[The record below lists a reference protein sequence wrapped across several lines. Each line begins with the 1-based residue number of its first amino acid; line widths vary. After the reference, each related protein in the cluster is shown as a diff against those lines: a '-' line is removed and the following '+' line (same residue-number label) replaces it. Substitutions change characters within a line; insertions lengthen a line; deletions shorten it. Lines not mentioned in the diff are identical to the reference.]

1 MVSIHWSIAC
11 VAVLGTGLSASAGVV
26 SGSQTFYNM
35 SASSRTYTYYQY
47 APVSGGSGGSVMNGS
62 VTTTL
67 TDLNG
72 NGASLSADPI
82 GNSIYTATINGVA
95 VQTLWDS
102 QFGFAVGHFLSGA
115 TVPASFANTP
125 VPAGVPADGNA
136 GVVLRFTL
144 SAGDAVSFA
153 YTFNVFNLVPGPG
166 ALAILTCAGCAAHGR
181 RRKS

>member
-35 SASSRTYTYYQY
+35 SASSKTYTYYQY
-47 APVSGGSGGSVMNGS
+47 APLAGGSSGDVMSGS

-72 NGASLSADPI
+72 NGASVSANTAGDA
-82 GNSIYTATINGVA
+82 IYTATLNDMA

-102 QFGFAVGHFLSGA
+102 QFRFAVGQFLSGSTA
-115 TVPASFANTP
+115 PASFTGTP
-125 VPAGVPADGNA
+125 KPVNAPADANM

-153 YTFNVFNLVPGPG
+153 YTFNVVPGPS
-166 ALAILTCAGCAAHGR
+166 ALALLACAGCVTNGR

>member
-11 VAVLGTGLSASAGVV
+11 IAVLGTGYSASAGVV

-62 VTTTL
+62 ITATL

-72 NGASLSADPI
+72 NGASLSNDPV
-82 GNSIYTATINGVA
+82 GNAIYTATINGVA
-95 VQTLWDS
+95 VQALWES
-102 QFGFAVGHFLSGA
+102 PEFGFAVGQFLSGA

-153 YTFNVFNLVPGPG
+153 YTFNVVPGPG
-166 ALAILTCAGCAAHGR
+166 VLALLACAGCAAYGR

>member
-11 VAVLGTGLSASAGVV
+11 VAVLGTGYSASAGVV

-47 APVSGGSGGSVMNGS
+47 APVSGDSGGNVMNGS
-62 VTTTL
+62 ITTTL

-72 NGASLSADPI
+72 NGATLSTNPA
-82 GNSIYTATINGVA
+82 GAAIYTATINDVA
-95 VQTLWDS
+95 VQTLWNS
-102 QFGFAVGHFLSGA
+102 QFGFAVGQFLSGA
-115 TVPASFANTP
+115 TVPASFTN
-125 VPAGVPADGNA
+125 VPLPSGVPADGNA

-153 YTFNVFNLVPGPG
+153 YTFNVVPGPS
-166 ALAILTCAGCAAHGR
+166 ALALLACAGCATNGR
-181 RRKS
+181 RRKG

>member
-1 MVSIHWSIAC
+1 MSIYRSIAC
-11 VAVLGTGLSASAGVV
+11 IAVLGTGYSASAGVV

-47 APVSGGSGGSVMNGS
+47 APVSGGSGGNVMNGS

-72 NGASLSADPI
+72 NGALLSTDPA
-82 GNSIYTATINGVA
+82 GHAIYTATINDVA

-102 QFGFAVGHFLSGA
+102 PFGFAVGQFLSNA
-115 TVPASFANTP
+115 TAPASFAN
-125 VPAGVPADGNA
+125 VPLPSGVPADGNA

-153 YTFNVFNLVPGPG
+153 YTFNVVPGPG
-166 ALAILTCAGCAAHGR
+166 ALALLACAGCVTNNR

>member
-1 MVSIHWSIAC
+1 MSIYRSIIC
-11 VAVLGTGLSASAGVV
+11 VAVLGTGYSASAGVV

-47 APVSGGSGGSVMNGS
+47 APLSGGSGGSVMSGS
-62 VTTTL
+62 VTATL

-72 NGASLSADPI
+72 NGALLSTDPV
-82 GNSIYTATINGVA
+82 GNAIYTATINDVA
-95 VQTLWDS
+95 VQTLWNS
-102 QFGFAVGHFLSGA
+102 PFSYAVGQFLSGA
-115 TVPASFANTP
+115 TTPASFANVP
-125 VPAGVPADGNA
+125 VPAGVPGDGNA

-153 YTFNVFNLVPGPG
+153 YTFNVVPGPG
-166 ALAILTCAGCAAHGR
+166 ALALLACAGCAASGR

>member
-35 SASSRTYTYYQY
+35 SGSSRTYTYYQY

-62 VTTTL
+62 ITTTL

-72 NGASLSADPI
+72 NGATLSTNPA
-82 GNSIYTATINGVA
+82 GSAIYTATINDVA
-95 VQTLWDS
+95 VQTLWNS
-102 QFGFAVGHFLSGA
+102 QFGFAVGQFLSGA
-115 TVPASFANTP
+115 TVPASFANVP
-125 VPAGVPADGNA
+125 VPAGVPDDGNA

-153 YTFNVFNLVPGPG
+153 YTFNVVPGPG
-166 ALAILTCAGCAAHGR
+166 AVALLACAGCATNGR

>member
-1 MVSIHWSIAC
+1 MSIYRSIIC
-11 VAVLGTGLSASAGVV
+11 IAVIGTGYSASAGVV

-47 APVSGGSGGSVMNGS
+47 APLSGGSGGSVMNGS
-62 VTTTL
+62 VTATL

-72 NGASLSADPI
+72 NGALLSTDPA
-82 GNSIYTATINGVA
+82 GNAIYTATLNDVA
-95 VQTLWDS
+95 VQTLWS
-102 QFGFAVGHFLSGA
+102 SPFGLAVGQYLSNSA
-115 TVPASFANTP
+115 APASFAS
-125 VPAGVPADGNA
+125 VPLPSGVPADGNP

-153 YTFNVFNLVPGPG
+153 YTFNVVPGPG
-166 ALAILTCAGCAAHGR
+166 ALALLACAGCATHGR

>member
-1 MVSIHWSIAC
+1 MSIYRSIAC
-11 VAVLGTGLSASAGVV
+11 IAVLGTGYSASAGVV

-47 APVSGGSGGSVMNGS
+47 APLSGGSGGNVMNGS
-62 VTTTL
+62 VTATL

-72 NGASLSADPI
+72 NGALLSTDTA
-82 GNSIYTATINGVA
+82 GNAIYTATLNDVA
-95 VQTLWDS
+95 VQTLWS
-102 QFGFAVGHFLSGA
+102 SPFGLAVGQYLSNSA
-115 TVPASFANTP
+115 SPASFANVP
-125 VPAGVPADGNA
+125 VPSGVPAGGNP

-153 YTFNVFNLVPGPG
+153 YTFNVVPGPG
-166 ALAILTCAGCAAHGR
+166 ALALLACAGCATHGR

>member
-11 VAVLGTGLSASAGVV
+11 VAVLGTGYSASAGVV

-47 APVSGGSGGSVMNGS
+47 APVSGDSGGNVMNGS
-62 VTTTL
+62 ITTTL

-72 NGASLSADPI
+72 NGATLSTNPA
-82 GNSIYTATINGVA
+82 GAAIYTATINDVA
-95 VQTLWDS
+95 VQTLWNS
-102 QFGFAVGHFLSGA
+102 QFGFAVGQFLSGA
-115 TVPASFANTP
+115 TVPASFTN
-125 VPAGVPADGNA
+125 VPLPSGVPADGNA

-153 YTFNVFNLVPGPG
+153 YTFNVVPGPG
-166 ALAILTCAGCAAHGR
+166 ALALLACAGCATNGR
-181 RRKS
+181 RRKG

>member
-11 VAVLGTGLSASAGVV
+11 VAVLGTGYSASAGVV

-47 APVSGGSGGSVMNGS
+47 APVSGDSGGNVMNGS
-62 VTTTL
+62 ITTTL

-72 NGASLSADPI
+72 NGATLSTNPA
-82 GNSIYTATINGVA
+82 GAAIYTATINDVA
-95 VQTLWDS
+95 VQTLWNS
-102 QFGFAVGHFLSGA
+102 QFGFAVGQFLSGA
-115 TVPASFANTP
+115 TVPASFTNVP
-125 VPAGVPADGNA
+125 MPAGVPADGNA

-153 YTFNVFNLVPGPG
+153 YTFNVVPGPG
-166 ALAILTCAGCAAHGR
+166 ALALLACAGCATNGR
-181 RRKS
+181 RRKG

>member
-1 MVSIHWSIAC
+1 MSIYRSIAC
-11 VAVLGTGLSASAGVV
+11 IAVLGTGYSASAGVV

-47 APVSGGSGGSVMNGS
+47 APLYGGSGGNVMNGS
-62 VTTTL
+62 VTATL

-72 NGASLSADPI
+72 NGALLSTDTA
-82 GNSIYTATINGVA
+82 GNAIYTATLNDVA
-95 VQTLWDS
+95 VQTLWS
-102 QFGFAVGHFLSGA
+102 SPFGLAVGQYLSNSA
-115 TVPASFANTP
+115 SPASFANVP
-125 VPAGVPADGNA
+125 VPSGVPADGNP

-153 YTFNVFNLVPGPG
+153 YTFNVVPGPG
-166 ALAILTCAGCAAHGR
+166 ALALLACAGCATHGR

>member
-11 VAVLGTGLSASAGVV
+11 VAVLGTGYSASAGVV

-47 APVSGGSGGSVMNGS
+47 APVSGDSGGNVMNGS
-62 VTTTL
+62 VTATL

-72 NGASLSADPI
+72 NGATLSTNPA
-82 GNSIYTATINGVA
+82 GAAIYTATINDVA
-95 VQTLWDS
+95 VQTLWNS
-102 QFGFAVGHFLSGA
+102 QFGFAVGQFLSGA
-115 TVPASFANTP
+115 TVPASFANVP
-125 VPAGVPADGNA
+125 LPAGVPADGNT

-153 YTFNVFNLVPGPG
+153 YTFNVVPGPG
-166 ALAILTCAGCAAHGR
+166 ALALLACAGYATNGR

>member
-11 VAVLGTGLSASAGVV
+11 VAVLGTGYSASAGVV
-26 SGSQTFYNM
+26 SGSQTFYNT

-47 APVSGGSGGSVMNGS
+47 APISGGSGGNVMNGS
-62 VTTTL
+62 VTATL

-72 NGASLSADPI
+72 NGATLGSNPA
-82 GNSIYTATINGVA
+82 GAAIYTATINDVA
-95 VQTLWDS
+95 VQTLWNP
-102 QFGFAVGHFLSGA
+102 QFGFAVGQFLSGA
-115 TVPASFANTP
+115 TVPASFAN
-125 VPAGVPADGNA
+125 VPLPSGVPADGNP

-153 YTFNVFNLVPGPG
+153 YTFNVVPGPG
-166 ALAILTCAGCAAHGR
+166 ALALLACAGCATHGR

>member
-11 VAVLGTGLSASAGVV
+11 VAALGTGLSASAGVV

-35 SASSRTYTYYQY
+35 SASSKTYTYYQY
-47 APVSGGSGGSVMNGS
+47 APLAGGSSGDVMNGS
-62 VTTTL
+62 ITTTL

-72 NGASLSADPI
+72 NGASVSTTPA
-82 GNSIYTATINGVA
+82 GYAIYTATVNDMA
-95 VQTLWDS
+95 VQTLWNS
-102 QFGFAVGHFLSGA
+102 QFGFAVGQFLSGS
-115 TVPASFANTP
+115 TVPASFTS
-125 VPAGVPADGNA
+125 VPKPADAPADGNA

-153 YTFNVFNLVPGPG
+153 YTFNVVPGPG
-166 ALAILTCAGCAAHGR
+166 ALALLACAGCATNGR